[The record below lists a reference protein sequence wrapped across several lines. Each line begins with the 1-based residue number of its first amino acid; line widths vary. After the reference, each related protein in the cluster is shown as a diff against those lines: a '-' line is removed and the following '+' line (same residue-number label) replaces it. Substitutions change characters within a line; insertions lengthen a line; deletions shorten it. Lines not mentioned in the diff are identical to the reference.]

1 VTLSPAV
8 LAASA
13 VAIAGA
19 VGAWAFVAGHAQ
31 DCAARWADSGLRVT
45 YRDGQCLV
53 EAGGRFYPERV
64 IRVHVRQ

>member
-1 VTLSPAV
+1 LTLSPAI

-19 VGAWAFVAGHAQ
+19 VGACVFVAGHAQ
-31 DCAARWADSGLRVT
+31 DCATRWAESGLRAD
-45 YRDGQCLV
+45 YRDGQCMV
-53 EAGGRFYPERV
+53 EAGSRWYPERV

>member
-1 VTLSPAV
+1 MLG
-8 LAASA
+8 A
-13 VAIAGA
+13 VALCVAGA

-53 EAGGRFYPERV
+53 EAGSRWYPEQSV
-64 IRVHVRQ
+64 KIHVRR

>member
-1 VTLSPAV
+1 M
-8 LAASA
+8 A

-19 VGAWAFVAGHAQ
+19 VGAWAFLEGHAH
-31 DCAARWADSGLRVT
+31 DCKVRWADSGLRVT
-45 YRDGQCLV
+45 YRDGACLV